1 MNDTHN
7 NIPIYGVILAGG
19 WGTRFWPLS
28 RSQYPKQVLRL
39 LGSESMLQA
48 TIARLLP
55 RIPAERLAVVT
66 NASQAGLI
74 HQELPRQG
82 WAGVRIW
89 IEPQGRN
96 TAAAVSL
103 AAYGGVPPG
112 VYP

>member
-1 MNDTHN
+1 
-7 NIPIYGVILAGG
+7 
-19 WGTRFWPLS
+19 
-28 RSQYPKQVLRL
+28 
-39 LGSESMLQA
+39 MLPA
-48 TIARLLP
+48 TV
-55 RIPAERLAVVT
+55 ERLAVVAD
-66 NASQAGLI
+66 ASQAGLI